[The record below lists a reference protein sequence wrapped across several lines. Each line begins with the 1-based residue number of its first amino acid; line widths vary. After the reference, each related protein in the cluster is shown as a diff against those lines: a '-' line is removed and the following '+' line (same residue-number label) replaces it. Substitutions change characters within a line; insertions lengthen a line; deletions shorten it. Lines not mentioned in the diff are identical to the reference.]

1 MKLLFYNL
9 GKENLIMHS
18 LKKIFAIIPVLAVFS
33 CANTPSTEV
42 IDKTPHKILFIGNSF
57 TYWNSLDVIVSKIG
71 ENLGI
76 NLECKRFAVG
86 AHSLLEDAT
95 DGDSLG
101 TQIFADLRKNQ
112 YTDIVLQDKSN
123 YPYNNPSNFRNGVK
137 QMKEKIVPLQ
147 PNAKLYLYETW
158 GYNSESLTEPIPKIE
173 QTIRTNTENVAELYD
188 MSVAYVGKA
197 FTNVFENHKDI
208 NLYDNDNKHPSYAGS
223 FLSALVHVATITG
236 NHVRSVTYQGEAGRT
251 SEQGQVTFVD
261 EVTRNVLIDVA
272 EQAVFGK

>member
-1 MKLLFYNL
+1 
-9 GKENLIMHS
+9 MHS
-18 LKKIFAIIPVLAVFS
+18 LKKIFTIIPVLVVFS
-33 CANTPSTEV
+33 CASTPTEP

-71 ENLGI
+71 ANLGI

-101 TQIFADLRKNQ
+101 TQIFADLRVNQ

-123 YPYNNPSNFRNGVK
+123 YPYNSYSNFKTGVK
-137 QMKEKIVPLQ
+137 QMKDKISPLQ
-147 PNAKLYLYETW
+147 TNAKLYLYETW
-158 GYNSESLTEPIPKIE
+158 GYNSENITSPIPE
-173 QTIRTNTENVAELYD
+173 VEGVIRENTEMVSELYD
-188 MSVAYVGKA
+188 MGVAYVGKA

-236 NHVRSVTYQGEAGRT
+236 NHVRGVTYQGESGRT
-251 SEQGQVTFVD
+251 NEQGQVTFID